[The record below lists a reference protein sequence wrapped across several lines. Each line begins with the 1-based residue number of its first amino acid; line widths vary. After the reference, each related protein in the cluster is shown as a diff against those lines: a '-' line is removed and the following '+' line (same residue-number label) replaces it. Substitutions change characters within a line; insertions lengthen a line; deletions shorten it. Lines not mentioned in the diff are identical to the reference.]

1 MALTALAPA
10 KINRELRIGA
20 VRPDGFHEI
29 RSRFASVDLADR
41 ITVDRS
47 LGRMA
52 FSCDDGSIPSG
63 EGNLVVRAAQLLAS
77 RLGTAAG
84 ARMRLEKRIPAGAG
98 LGGGSADVAVALV
111 LLARLWEAEMS
122 ARELSELGGELGSDV
137 PFFSAGGE
145 ADVTGRGEIVVP
157 RVDVPRA
164 DLLLFVPAFG
174 IATAEVY
181 AAHRLR
187 GAGRALP
194 DRLEIESSGRF
205 FGPND
210 LEPAILGVR
219 PEMGTL
225 LVAARTVAAE
235 ASITGSGSAI
245 VLYQPTDD
253 AMRRLAGLT
262 PGPRFFRAHTLGRED
277 YRALTAPESVAT
289 VRSGPEP

>member
-29 RSRFASVDLADR
+29 RSRFASIDLADR
-41 ITVDRS
+41 ITVERS

-52 FSCDDGSIPSG
+52 FTCDDSSIPSG

-77 RLGTAAG
+77 RLGTASG

-98 LGGGSADVAVALV
+98 LGGGSADAAIALI
-111 LLARLWEAEMS
+111 LLAKLWEAELP
-122 ARELSELGGELGSDV
+122 ARELAELGSQLGSDV

-145 ADVTGRGEIVVP
+145 ADVSGRGEIVA
-157 RVDVPRA
+157 PRA
-164 DLLLFVPAFG
+164 DAPRAELLLFVPAFG
-174 IATAEVY
+174 VATAEVY
-181 AAHRLR
+181 AAHRR
-187 GAGRALP
+187 GGAGRALP
-194 DRLEIESSGRF
+194 DRLDVESSGRF

-210 LEPAILGVR
+210 LEPAILDVR
-219 PEMGTL
+219 PEMGAL
-225 LVAARTVAAE
+225 LLAARTVAKE

-253 AMRRLAGLT
+253 AVRRLAGLT
-262 PGPRFFRAHTLGRED
+262 PGARFFRAHTLGREE
-277 YRALTAPESVAT
+277 YRGLTTPET
-289 VRSGPEP
+289 VPIGAGLQ